1 MDRTTTTLSLTADE
15 IADLYTV
22 SARAVANGDFR
33 MDEAR
38 GWLREQVNLHRNDG
52 MPRGYVTL
60 FVEAIRVEIAQGT
73 DVALGRR
80 AQELLA
86 RLSAVQVA

>member
-1 MDRTTTTLSLTADE
+1 MDRTPSTLTLSAPE

-22 SARAVANGDFR
+22 SARSVANGDFR

-38 GWLREQVNLHRNDG
+38 GWLREQINLHRNEG
-52 MPRGYVTL
+52 MPRGYIAL
-60 FVEAIRVEIAQGT
+60 FVEAIRVEVAQGT

-80 AQELLA
+80 AQDLLA
-86 RLSAVQVA
+86 RLSAAQIS